1 MKLKDDF
8 FKIKNL
14 SQTASGMDY
23 AIELNPKHT
32 IFGAHFPNN
41 PITPGV
47 CIIQIVKELSEDM
60 LKCELFLK
68 EAKNIKFLN
77 VIDPL
82 MNPKITFSIS
92 ITSESED
99 EHKIAAVVYTHN
111 QQFAKLSMIY
121 KMNNE

>member
-8 FKIKNL
+8 FIVKNFC
-14 SQTASGMDY
+14 QTASGMDY

-82 MNPKITFSIS
+82 KNPDITFSIS
-92 ITSESED
+92 IASESEE
-99 EHKIAAVVYTHN
+99 EHKINTVVYTHD
-111 QQFAKLSMIY
+111 QQFAKLSMLFL
-121 KMNNE
+121 NEQ